1 MYSRLIESEFDSLFV
16 PNSFGL
22 VFRVVFRFYPAPY
35 KYKGPR
41 LIENPIKQNINQCTI
56 LLSRPDIFQPQCC
69 CSSLDPTTKGSV
81 LGLLDDLGKPTD
93 VLASMG
99 PSQKRVSVVLLLGC

>member
-1 MYSRLIESEFDSLFV
+1 MYSRLIESEFDSFFV
-16 PNSFGL
+16 PNSLGL
-22 VFRVVFRFYPAPY
+22 VFCVVFRFYPAPY
-35 KYKGPR
+35 KYKGTRPR
-41 LIENPIKQNINQCTI
+41 PIQNINQCTI

-99 PSQKRVSVVLLLGC
+99 SLPKESFSGSFARLLVN